1 MQKIKVLEKQME
13 GNYLR
18 IVKKKNC
25 LQQISDQKG
34 LAQWMNID
42 PHQDVY
48 T

>member
-18 IVKKKNC
+18 IVQKKYC

-34 LAQWMNID
+34 LAKWMNID